1 MKPFQALKIESLFDE
16 EELKKIIRRR
26 IKIPQ
31 EKTKNAKFKTQ
42 PTFFKSG
49 TSYPSSFRE
58 KIYIQ
63 RGSSCNF
70 QKTTKH
76 SKEHNERLENEK
88 EPKYLLPQEYRQ
100 ENEFWSCGESEQDIF
115 NRELEIYKRDHKG
128 GRIPKFENS
137 SWEAV
142 INLNDTHTMAD
153 AQKVAEHI
161 AKKWN
166 FIATRIAIHRDEGHF
181 ETDENGEKC
190 VVYNYHAHLNFITLK
205 NARQNIRHEYIK
217 RHEFSELQTEI
228 AEMLQMERGEC
239 LKDLYGEHYHETK
252 ATKKH
257 KSGRQYAQ
265 EQKALELTKKEIIAE
280 WKKIHEESKGQGY
293 SQEYFKALS
302 NLRKN
307 LLQEQSIKIHEL
319 NEILENFKRENEELK
334 KENEA
339 LKKEKE
345 AQAQKIAEQERK
357 LKELEQENK
366 QLKAELANN
375 RTETALETQN
385 APLKNKIQDQ
395 EPKSSQNSL
404 NELKTQETAPKA
416 KSQEQK
422 DLETLEN
429 LPRSIWEPENLS
441 EFLAI
446 ARKYELDTIKNELD
460 YLKTKRNEPKISEP
474 SSFDILKLHLKE
486 LIAKEKAEKEKK
498 DAELKKANE
507 QQKEIERQTAQGNF
521 NSNSTKSQSQG
532 LGL

>member
-88 EPKYLLPQEYRQ
+88 EPNYLLPQEYRQ

-181 ETDENGEKC
+181 ETDENGKEC

-265 EQKALELTKKEIIAE
+265 EQKALELTKEQIKAE

-293 SQEYFKALS
+293 SKEYFKALS
-302 NLRKN
+302 NLRKD
-307 LLQEQSIKIHEL
+307 LLQEQSIKIHDL
-319 NEILENFKRENEELK
+319 NEIVERFKRENEKLK
-334 KENEA
+334 KENQV
-339 LKKEKE
+339 
-345 AQAQKIAEQERK
+345 QAQKIAELEKENER
-357 LKELEQENK
+357 
-366 QLKAELANN
+366 LKAELANN
-375 RTETALETQN
+375 RTETALKSPNEPNPSQDITQS
-385 APLKNKIQDQ
+385 
-395 EPKSSQNSL
+395 E
-404 NELKTQETAPKA
+404 KTQENAKKPTELEIIESILKKETFSNEDCEKA
-416 KSQEQK
+416 IKIAKENDFKQIADLEKDFERYKKYHQEQGK
-422 DLETLEN
+422 
-429 LPRSIWEPENLS
+429 LS
-441 EFLAI
+441 FNMPKP
-446 ARKYELDTIKNELD
+446 KYELEEIQKW
-460 YLKTKRNEPKISEP
+460 LK
-474 SSFDILKLHLKE
+474 
-486 LIAKEKAEKEKK
+486 
-498 DAELKKANE
+498 
-507 QQKEIERQTAQGNF
+507 QKESEKLQNIQLKHQEQNKTTITQKVNF
-521 NSNSTKSQSQG
+521 NTKSQSQG
-532 LGL
+532 KTF

>member
-181 ETDENGEKC
+181 ETDENGKEC

-265 EQKALELTKKEIIAE
+265 EQKALELTKKEISAE
-280 WKKIHEESKGQGY
+280 LEKIRKESKKQGY
-293 SQEYFKALS
+293 TKDYFKALS
-302 NLRKN
+302 NLKKD
-307 LLQEQSIKIHEL
+307 LLQKQSIEIHDL
-319 NEILENFKRENEELK
+319 NEIIESFKREQDELK
-334 KENEA
+334 
-339 LKKEKE
+339 
-345 AQAQKIAEQERK
+345 RK
-357 LKELEQENK
+357 LKELEQENER
-366 QLKAELANN
+366 LKAELANN

-446 ARKYELDTIKNELD
+446 ARIYELDTIKNELD

-498 DAELKKANE
+498 DAELKQANE

>member
-1 MKPFQALKIESLFDE
+1 MKPFQALEIESFFDE

-181 ETDENGEKC
+181 ETDENGEEC

-280 WKKIHEESKGQGY
+280 LEKIRKESKGQGY
-293 SQEYFKALS
+293 TKEYFKALS
-302 NLRKN
+302 NLKKD

-319 NEILENFKRENEELK
+319 NEKIAELE
-334 KENEA
+334 KENE
-339 LKKEKE
+339 
-345 AQAQKIAEQERK
+345 R
-357 LKELEQENK
+357 
-366 QLKAELANN
+366 LKAELAKN

-385 APLKNKIQDQ
+385 
-395 EPKSSQNSL
+395 EPKPSQDITQS
-404 NELKTQETAPKA
+404 EKTQENAPKEP
-416 KSQEQK
+416 SQNQK

-429 LPRSIWEPENLS
+429 LPRSIWKPENLS

>member
-1 MKPFQALKIESLFDE
+1 MKPFQALEIESFFDE
-16 EELKKIIRRR
+16 EELKKIISRR

-88 EPKYLLPQEYRQ
+88 EPNYLLPQEYRQ

-166 FIATRIAIHRDEGHF
+166 FTATRIAIHRDEGHF

-228 AEMLQMERGEC
+228 AEILQMERGEC

-265 EQKALELTKKEIIAE
+265 EQKALELTKEQIKAE

-302 NLRKN
+302 NLRKD
-307 LLQEQSIKIHEL
+307 LLQEQSIKIHDL
-319 NEILENFKRENEELK
+319 NEIIENFKREQDELK
-334 KENEA
+334 KEN
-339 LKKEKE
+339 E
-345 AQAQKIAEQERK
+345 AQAQKIAE
-357 LKELEQENK
+357 LEQENER
-366 QLKAELANN
+366 LKAELAKN
-375 RTETALETQN
+375 RTEIALETQN
-385 APLKNKIQDQ
+385 EPNPSQDITQ
-395 EPKSSQNSL
+395 SE
-404 NELKTQETAPKA
+404 KTQENAPKV
-416 KSQEQK
+416 KSQAQI
-422 DLETLEN
+422 DLENVEKIKN
-429 LPRSIWEPENLS
+429 LQNKGLMIDNHNCDDLIR
-441 EFLAI
+441 LAK
-446 ARKYELDTIKNELD
+446 KYELLEVENRLKEHKKYNDEKYNRDHDKLTYPISSVNYNDIELIIEKIAKTIKQEQEQPKPLSD
-460 YLKTKRNEPKISEP
+460 DEKRREAQ
-474 SSFDILKLHLKE
+474 L
-486 LIAKEKAEKEKK
+486 
-498 DAELKKANE
+498 
-507 QQKEIERQTAQGNF
+507 KEIERLRAQGKLNY
-521 NSNSTKSQSQG
+521 NSTKSQSQDKG
-532 LGL
+532 RNF

>member
-181 ETDENGEKC
+181 ETDENGEEC

-265 EQKALELTKKEIIAE
+265 EQKALELTKEQIKAE

-293 SQEYFKALS
+293 SKEYFKALS
-302 NLRKN
+302 NLRKD
-307 LLQEQSIKIHEL
+307 LLQEQSIKIHDL
-319 NEILENFKRENEELK
+319 NEIVERFKRENEKLK
-334 KENEA
+334 KENQ
-339 LKKEKE
+339 
-345 AQAQKIAEQERK
+345 AQAQKIAELEKENER
-357 LKELEQENK
+357 
-366 QLKAELANN
+366 LKAELANN

-385 APLKNKIQDQ
+385 APNPSQDITQ
-395 EPKSSQNSL
+395 SE
-404 NELKTQETAPKA
+404 KTQENAKKPTELEIIESILKKETFSNEDCEKA
-416 KSQEQK
+416 IKIAKENNFKQIADLEKEFERYKKYHQEQGK
-422 DLETLEN
+422 
-429 LPRSIWEPENLS
+429 LS
-441 EFLAI
+441 FNMPKP
-446 ARKYELDTIKNELD
+446 KYELEEIQKW
-460 YLKTKRNEPKISEP
+460 LK
-474 SSFDILKLHLKE
+474 
-486 LIAKEKAEKEKK
+486 
-498 DAELKKANE
+498 
-507 QQKEIERQTAQGNF
+507 QKESEKLQNIQPKHQESSKTTITQKFNF
-521 NSNSTKSQSQG
+521 NTKSQNQG
-532 LGL
+532 KTF

>member
-181 ETDENGEKC
+181 ETDENGKEC

-228 AEMLQMERGEC
+228 AEILQMERGEC

-265 EQKALELTKKEIIAE
+265 EQKALEITKKEISAE
-280 WKKIHEESKGQGY
+280 LEKIRKESKEQGY
-293 SQEYFKALS
+293 TKEYFKALS
-302 NLRKN
+302 NLKKD
-307 LLQEQSIKIHEL
+307 LLQEQSIKIHDL
-319 NEILENFKRENEELK
+319 NEIIENFKREQDELK
-334 KENEA
+334 KEN
-339 LKKEKE
+339 E
-345 AQAQKIAEQERK
+345 AQAQKIAE
-357 LKELEQENK
+357 LEQENER
-366 QLKAELANN
+366 LKAELAKN
-375 RTETALETQN
+375 RTEIALETQN
-385 APLKNKIQDQ
+385 
-395 EPKSSQNSL
+395 EPKPSQDITQS
-404 NELKTQETAPKA
+404 EKTQETAPKA
-416 KSQEQK
+416 KSQEQIDLETIQK
-422 DLETLEN
+422 LDKQSFLDEKQAYELKSILERLNLEQDIKTLETLECERIKN
-429 LPRSIWEPENLS
+429 NKEKISTPYLS
-441 EFLAI
+441 MQNAI
-446 ARKYELDTIKNELD
+446 RELD
-460 YLKTKRNEPKISEP
+460 
-474 SSFDILKLHLKE
+474 KLT
-486 LIAKEKAEKEKK
+486 AQEKAKKEQK
-498 DAELKKANE
+498 DAELKRVNE
-507 QQKEIERQTAQGNF
+507 QQKEMERQKAQGKF
-521 NSNSTKSQSQG
+521 NYNSTKSQSQEKG
-532 LGL
+532 RKF

>member
-181 ETDENGEKC
+181 ETDENGKEC

-293 SQEYFKALS
+293 SKEYFKALS
-302 NLRKN
+302 NLRKD
-307 LLQEQSIKIHEL
+307 LLQEQSIKIHDL
-319 NEILENFKRENEELK
+319 NEIVERFKRENEKLK
-334 KENEA
+334 KENQ
-339 LKKEKE
+339 
-345 AQAQKIAEQERK
+345 AQAQKIAELEKENER
-357 LKELEQENK
+357 
-366 QLKAELANN
+366 LKAELAKN

-385 APLKNKIQDQ
+385 ELNP
-395 EPKSSQNSL
+395 SQGITQ
-404 NELKTQETAPKA
+404 NEKTQETAPKA
-416 KSQEQK
+416 KSQEQI

-429 LPRSIWEPENLS
+429 LPRSIWKTENLS
-441 EFLAI
+441 QFLAI
-446 ARKYELDTIKNELD
+446 ARIYKLDTIKNELD
-460 YLKTKRNEPKISEP
+460 YLETKRNEPKISEP

-507 QQKEIERQTAQGNF
+507 QKPSKTTITQKANF
-521 NSNSTKSQSQG
+521 NTKSQNQG
-532 LGL
+532 KTF

>member
-181 ETDENGEKC
+181 ETDENGKEC

-228 AEMLQMERGEC
+228 AEILQMERGER

-265 EQKALELTKKEIIAE
+265 ELTKKEISAE
-280 WKKIHEESKGQGY
+280 LEKIRKESKKQGY
-293 SQEYFKALS
+293 TKDYFKALS
-302 NLRKN
+302 NLKKD
-307 LLQEQSIKIHEL
+307 LLQKQSIEIHDL
-319 NEILENFKRENEELK
+319 NEIIESFKREQDELK
-334 KENEA
+334 KENQ
-339 LKKEKE
+339 

-357 LKELEQENK
+357 LKELEQENER
-366 QLKAELANN
+366 LKAELANN

-385 APLKNKIQDQ
+385 
-395 EPKSSQNSL
+395 EPKPSQDITQS
-404 NELKTQETAPKA
+404 EKTQENAPKA
-416 KSQEQK
+416 KSQEQI

-429 LPRSIWEPENLS
+429 LPRSIWKPENLS
-441 EFLAI
+441 QFLAI
-446 ARKYELDTIKNELD
+446 ARIYELDTIKNELD

-507 QQKEIERQTAQGNF
+507 QKPSKTTITEKVNF
-521 NSNSTKSQSQG
+521 NTKSQSQRQG
-532 LGL
+532 L

>member
-181 ETDENGEKC
+181 ETDENGKEC

-280 WKKIHEESKGQGY
+280 LEKIRKESKGQGY
-293 SQEYFKALS
+293 TKEYFKALS
-302 NLRKN
+302 NLKKD

-319 NEILENFKRENEELK
+319 NEKIAELE
-334 KENEA
+334 KENE
-339 LKKEKE
+339 
-345 AQAQKIAEQERK
+345 R
-357 LKELEQENK
+357 
-366 QLKAELANN
+366 LKAELAKN

-385 APLKNKIQDQ
+385 
-395 EPKSSQNSL
+395 EPKPSQDIAQS
-404 NELKTQETAPKA
+404 EKTQETAPKA

>member
-181 ETDENGEKC
+181 ETDENGKEC

-265 EQKALELTKKEIIAE
+265 EQKALELTKKEISAE
-280 WKKIHEESKGQGY
+280 LEKIRKESKKQGY
-293 SQEYFKALS
+293 TKDYFKALS
-302 NLRKN
+302 NLKKD
-307 LLQEQSIKIHEL
+307 LLQKQSIEIHDL
-319 NEILENFKRENEELK
+319 NEIIESFKREQDELK
-334 KENEA
+334 
-339 LKKEKE
+339 
-345 AQAQKIAEQERK
+345 RK
-357 LKELEQENK
+357 LKELEQENER
-366 QLKAELANN
+366 LKAELANN

-521 NSNSTKSQSQG
+521 NSNSTRSQSQG

>member
-1 MKPFQALKIESLFDE
+1 MKPFQALEIESFFDE

-181 ETDENGEKC
+181 ETDENGKEC

-280 WKKIHEESKGQGY
+280 LEKIRKESKGQGY
-293 SQEYFKALS
+293 TKEYFKALS
-302 NLRKN
+302 NLKKD

-319 NEILENFKRENEELK
+319 NEKIAELE
-334 KENEA
+334 KENE
-339 LKKEKE
+339 
-345 AQAQKIAEQERK
+345 R
-357 LKELEQENK
+357 
-366 QLKAELANN
+366 LKAELAKN

-429 LPRSIWEPENLS
+429 LPRSIWKPENLS
-441 EFLAI
+441 QFLAI
-446 ARKYELDTIKNELD
+446 ARIYELDTIKNELD
-460 YLKTKRNEPKISEP
+460 YLKTKSNEPKISEP

>member
-181 ETDENGEKC
+181 ETDENGKEC

-265 EQKALELTKKEIIAE
+265 EQKALELTKK
-280 WKKIHEESKGQGY
+280 K
-293 SQEYFKALS
+293 
-302 NLRKN
+302 
-307 LLQEQSIKIHEL
+307 
-319 NEILENFKRENEELK
+319 
-334 KENEA
+334 
-339 LKKEKE
+339 
-345 AQAQKIAEQERK
+345 
-357 LKELEQENK
+357 
-366 QLKAELANN
+366 
-375 RTETALETQN
+375 
-385 APLKNKIQDQ
+385 
-395 EPKSSQNSL
+395 
-404 NELKTQETAPKA
+404 
-416 KSQEQK
+416 
-422 DLETLEN
+422 
-429 LPRSIWEPENLS
+429 
-441 EFLAI
+441 
-446 ARKYELDTIKNELD
+446 
-460 YLKTKRNEPKISEP
+460 
-474 SSFDILKLHLKE
+474 
-486 LIAKEKAEKEKK
+486 
-498 DAELKKANE
+498 
-507 QQKEIERQTAQGNF
+507 
-521 NSNSTKSQSQG
+521 
-532 LGL
+532 

>member
-1 MKPFQALKIESLFDE
+1 MKPFQALEIESFFDE

-181 ETDENGEKC
+181 ETDENGEEC

-265 EQKALELTKKEIIAE
+265 EQKALELTKKEISAE
-280 WKKIHEESKGQGY
+280 LEKIRKESKKQGY
-293 SQEYFKALS
+293 TKDYFKALS
-302 NLRKN
+302 NLKKD
-307 LLQEQSIKIHEL
+307 LLQKQSIEIHDL
-319 NEILENFKRENEELK
+319 NEIIESFKREQDE
-334 KENEA
+334 

-357 LKELEQENK
+357 LKELEQENER
-366 QLKAELANN
+366 LKAELAKN
-375 RTETALETQN
+375 RTETALKSPNEPNPSQDITQS
-385 APLKNKIQDQ
+385 
-395 EPKSSQNSL
+395 E
-404 NELKTQETAPKA
+404 KTQENAPKA
-416 KSQEQK
+416 KSQAQI

-441 EFLAI
+441 VFLVI
-446 ARKYELDTIKNELD
+446 ARKYELNTIKNELD

-474 SSFDILKLHLKE
+474 SSFNILKLHLKE

-507 QQKEIERQTAQGNF
+507 QQKEIERQTAQEQEPSKTTITQKVNF
-521 NSNSTKSQSQG
+521 NTKSQSQG

>member
-181 ETDENGEKC
+181 ETDENGEEC

-280 WKKIHEESKGQGY
+280 LEKIRKESKGQGY
-293 SQEYFKALS
+293 TKEYFKALS
-302 NLRKN
+302 NLKKD

-319 NEILENFKRENEELK
+319 NEKIAELE
-334 KENEA
+334 KENE
-339 LKKEKE
+339 
-345 AQAQKIAEQERK
+345 R
-357 LKELEQENK
+357 
-366 QLKAELANN
+366 LKAELAKN

-385 APLKNKIQDQ
+385 
-395 EPKSSQNSL
+395 EPKPSQDIAQS
-404 NELKTQETAPKA
+404 EKTQENAPKEP
-416 KSQEQK
+416 SQNQK

>member
-181 ETDENGEKC
+181 ETDENGKEC

-265 EQKALELTKKEIIAE
+265 EQKALELTKKEISAE
-280 WKKIHEESKGQGY
+280 LEKIRKESKKQGY
-293 SQEYFKALS
+293 TKDYFKALS
-302 NLRKN
+302 NLKKD
-307 LLQEQSIKIHEL
+307 LLQKQSIEIHDL
-319 NEILENFKRENEELK
+319 NEIIESFKREQDELK
-334 KENEA
+334 
-339 LKKEKE
+339 
-345 AQAQKIAEQERK
+345 RK
-357 LKELEQENK
+357 LKELEQENER
-366 QLKAELANN
+366 LKAELANN

-446 ARKYELDTIKNELD
+446 ARIYELDTIKNELD

>member
-228 AEMLQMERGEC
+228 AEILQMERGEC

-265 EQKALELTKKEIIAE
+265 EQKALELTKEQIKAE

-302 NLRKN
+302 NLRKD
-307 LLQEQSIKIHEL
+307 LLQEQSIKIHDL
-319 NEILENFKRENEELK
+319 NEIIENFKREQDELK
-334 KENEA
+334 KEN
-339 LKKEKE
+339 E
-345 AQAQKIAEQERK
+345 AQAQKIAE
-357 LKELEQENK
+357 LEQENER
-366 QLKAELANN
+366 LKAELAKN

-385 APLKNKIQDQ
+385 EPNPSQDIT
-395 EPKSSQNSL
+395 QN
-404 NELKTQETAPKA
+404 EKTQETAPKA
-416 KSQEQK
+416 KSQEQIDLETIQK
-422 DLETLEN
+422 LDKQSFLDEKQAYELKSILERLNLEQDIKTLETLECERIKN
-429 LPRSIWEPENLS
+429 NKEKISTPYLS
-441 EFLAI
+441 MQNAI
-446 ARKYELDTIKNELD
+446 RELD
-460 YLKTKRNEPKISEP
+460 
-474 SSFDILKLHLKE
+474 KLT
-486 LIAKEKAEKEKK
+486 AQEKAKKEQK
-498 DAELKKANE
+498 DAELKRVNE
-507 QQKEIERQTAQGNF
+507 QQKEMERQKVQGNF
-521 NSNSTKSQSQG
+521 NYSTKSQSQEKG
-532 LGL
+532 RKF

>member
-1 MKPFQALKIESLFDE
+1 MKPFQALEIESFFDE

-181 ETDENGEKC
+181 ETDENGEEC

-265 EQKALELTKKEIIAE
+265 EQKALELTKKEISAE
-280 WKKIHEESKGQGY
+280 LEKIRKESKKQGY
-293 SQEYFKALS
+293 TKDYFKALS
-302 NLRKN
+302 NLKKD
-307 LLQEQSIKIHEL
+307 LLQKQSIEIHDL
-319 NEILENFKRENEELK
+319 NEIIESFKREQDE
-334 KENEA
+334 

-357 LKELEQENK
+357 LKELEQENER
-366 QLKAELANN
+366 LKAELAKN

-385 APLKNKIQDQ
+385 EPNPSQDITQ
-395 EPKSSQNSL
+395 SE
-404 NELKTQETAPKA
+404 KTQENAPKA
-416 KSQEQK
+416 KSQAQI

-429 LPRSIWEPENLS
+429 LPRSIWKPENLS
-441 EFLAI
+441 QFLAI
-446 ARKYELDTIKNELD
+446 ARIYELDTIKNELD

>member
-1 MKPFQALKIESLFDE
+1 MKPFQALEIESFFDE

-181 ETDENGEKC
+181 ETDENGEEC

-265 EQKALELTKKEIIAE
+265 EQKALELTKKEISAE
-280 WKKIHEESKGQGY
+280 LEKIRKESKKQGY
-293 SQEYFKALS
+293 TKDYFKALS
-302 NLRKN
+302 NLKKD
-307 LLQEQSIKIHEL
+307 LLQKQSIEIHDL
-319 NEILENFKRENEELK
+319 NEIIESFKREQDE
-334 KENEA
+334 

-357 LKELEQENK
+357 LKELEQENER
-366 QLKAELANN
+366 LKAELAKN

-385 APLKNKIQDQ
+385 EPNPSKI
-395 EPKSSQNSL
+395 L
-404 NELKTQETAPKA
+404 PKA
-416 KSQEQK
+416 KKRKRTHQK
-422 DLETLEN
+422 LK
-429 LPRSIWEPENLS
+429 
-441 EFLAI
+441 AK
-446 ARKYELDTIKNELD
+446 RK
-460 YLKTKRNEPKISEP
+460 
-474 SSFDILKLHLKE
+474 
-486 LIAKEKAEKEKK
+486 
-498 DAELKKANE
+498 
-507 QQKEIERQTAQGNF
+507 
-521 NSNSTKSQSQG
+521 
-532 LGL
+532 

>member
-1 MKPFQALKIESLFDE
+1 MKPFQALEIESFFDE

-88 EPKYLLPQEYRQ
+88 EPNYLLPQEYRQ

-181 ETDENGEKC
+181 ETDENGEEC

-228 AEMLQMERGEC
+228 AEILQMERGEC

-265 EQKALELTKKEIIAE
+265 EQKALELTKEQIKAE

-293 SQEYFKALS
+293 SKEYFKALS
-302 NLRKN
+302 NLRKD
-307 LLQEQSIKIHEL
+307 LLQEQSIKIHDL
-319 NEILENFKRENEELK
+319 NEIVERFKRENEKLK
-334 KENEA
+334 KENEK

-357 LKELEQENK
+357 LKELEQENER
-366 QLKAELANN
+366 LKVELANN

-385 APLKNKIQDQ
+385 EPKARQ
-395 EPKSSQNSL
+395 EPIQ
-404 NELKTQETAPKA
+404 ELKTQETAPKA
-416 KSQEQK
+416 KSQAQMNLEIVQK
-422 DLETLEN
+422 LDKK
-429 LPRSIWEPENLS
+429 PIWEQTDTRTFYNILQRLEMRQEQQIL
-441 EFLAI
+441 E
-446 ARKYELDTIKNELD
+446 RKL
-460 YLKTKRNEPKISEP
+460 NEPKISCP
-474 SSFDILKLHLKE
+474 SDFTSYAINKLNE
-486 LIAKEKAEKEKK
+486 LIAKEKAEKEQ
-498 DAELKKANE
+498 KKAKE
-507 QQKEIERQTAQGNF
+507 QEQSKTTITQKVNF
-521 NSNSTKSQSQG
+521 NTKSQSQG
-532 LGL
+532 QGL

>member
-1 MKPFQALKIESLFDE
+1 
-16 EELKKIIRRR
+16 
-26 IKIPQ
+26 
-31 EKTKNAKFKTQ
+31 
-42 PTFFKSG
+42 
-49 TSYPSSFRE
+49 
-58 KIYIQ
+58 
-63 RGSSCNF
+63 
-70 QKTTKH
+70 
-76 SKEHNERLENEK
+76 
-88 EPKYLLPQEYRQ
+88 
-100 ENEFWSCGESEQDIF
+100 
-115 NRELEIYKRDHKG
+115 
-128 GRIPKFENS
+128 
-137 SWEAV
+137 
-142 INLNDTHTMAD
+142 MAD

-161 AKKWN
+161 AKKFN

-181 ETDENGEKC
+181 ESDENGEKC

-205 NARQNIRHEYIK
+205 DAKQNMRREHISAK
-217 RHEFSELQTEI
+217 DLSQAQDEI
-228 AEMLQMERGEC
+228 AEILQMERGER

-357 LKELEQENK
+357 LKELEQENER
-366 QLKAELANN
+366 LKAELAKN

-385 APLKNKIQDQ
+385 EPKARQ
-395 EPKSSQNSL
+395 EPIQ
-404 NELKTQETAPKA
+404 ELKTQETAPKA
-416 KSQEQK
+416 KSQEQI

-429 LPRSIWEPENLS
+429 LPRSIWKPENLS
-441 EFLAI
+441 QFLAI
-446 ARKYELDTIKNELD
+446 ARIYELDTIKNELD

-498 DAELKKANE
+498 DSELKRANE
-507 QQKEIERQTAQGNF
+507 QEPSKTTITQKVNF
-521 NSNSTKSQSQG
+521 NTKSQSQEQG
-532 LGL
+532 LWKT

>member
-181 ETDENGEKC
+181 ETDENGKEC

-265 EQKALELTKKEIIAE
+265 EQKALELTKEQIKAE

-293 SQEYFKALS
+293 SKEYFKALS
-302 NLRKN
+302 NLRKD
-307 LLQEQSIKIHEL
+307 LLQEQSIKIHDL
-319 NEILENFKRENEELK
+319 NEIVERFKRENEKLK
-334 KENEA
+334 KENQ
-339 LKKEKE
+339 
-345 AQAQKIAEQERK
+345 AQAKKIAELEKENER
-357 LKELEQENK
+357 LKV
-366 QLKAELANN
+366 ELAKN

-385 APLKNKIQDQ
+385 APNPSQDITQ
-395 EPKSSQNSL
+395 SE
-404 NELKTQETAPKA
+404 KTQETAPKA
-416 KSQEQK
+416 KSQTQMNLEIVQK
-422 DLETLEN
+422 LDKK
-429 LPRSIWEPENLS
+429 PIWEQTDTRTFYNILQRLEMRQEQQIL
-441 EFLAI
+441 E
-446 ARKYELDTIKNELD
+446 RKL
-460 YLKTKRNEPKISEP
+460 NEPKISCP
-474 SSFDILKLHLKE
+474 SDFTSYAINKLNE
-486 LIAKEKAEKEKK
+486 LIAKEIEKEKEQPK
-498 DAELKKANE
+498 PLSDDEKRREAEL
-507 QQKEIERQTAQGNF
+507 KEIERLKAQGKF
-521 NSNSTKSQSQG
+521 SYNSTKSQSQEKG
-532 LGL
+532 RKF

>member
-1 MKPFQALKIESLFDE
+1 MKPFQALEIESFFDE
-16 EELKKIIRRR
+16 EELKKIISRR

-88 EPKYLLPQEYRQ
+88 EPNYLLPQEYRQ
-100 ENEFWSCGESEQDIF
+100 ENEFWSCGESEQNIF

-166 FIATRIAIHRDEGHF
+166 FTATRIAIHRDEGHF

-228 AEMLQMERGEC
+228 AEILQMERGEC

-265 EQKALELTKKEIIAE
+265 EQKALELTKKEISAE
-280 WKKIHEESKGQGY
+280 LEKIRKESKEQGY
-293 SQEYFKALS
+293 TKEYFKALS
-302 NLRKN
+302 NLKKD
-307 LLQEQSIKIHEL
+307 LLQEQSIKIHDL
-319 NEILENFKRENEELK
+319 NEIIENFKREQDELK
-334 KENEA
+334 KENES
-339 LKKEKE
+339 
-345 AQAQKIAEQERK
+345 QAQKIAE
-357 LKELEQENK
+357 LEQENER
-366 QLKAELANN
+366 LKAELAKN

-385 APLKNKIQDQ
+385 
-395 EPKSSQNSL
+395 EPKPSQDITQS
-404 NELKTQETAPKA
+404 EKTQETAPKA
-416 KSQEQK
+416 KSQVQI
-422 DLETLEN
+422 DLETIQKLDKQ
-429 LPRSIWEPENLS
+429 S
-441 EFLAI
+441 FLDEKQA
-446 ARKYELDTIKNELD
+446 YELKSILESLNLEQDIKTLKTLECERIKNNKEKISTPYLSMQNAIRELD
-460 YLKTKRNEPKISEP
+460 
-474 SSFDILKLHLKE
+474 KLT
-486 LIAKEKAEKEKK
+486 AQEKAKKEQK
-498 DAELKKANE
+498 DAELKRVNE
-507 QQKEIERQTAQGNF
+507 QQKEMERQKAQGNF
-521 NSNSTKSQSQG
+521 NYSTKSQSQDKSRNF
-532 LGL
+532 